1 MIRLE
6 DLQEKHLGKQGKV
19 DIGFGETAHG
29 KITDFYGIID
39 EESEDAKVL
48 IEFNDHEFYILDAET
63 LIHIQ

>member
-6 DLQEKHLGKQGKV
+6 DLREKHLGKQGKV

-39 EESEDAKVL
+39 EGSTDAKVL
-48 IEFNDHEFYILDAET
+48 IEFDNHEYYILDAET
-63 LIHIQ
+63 LIEIN